1 MSVVFAALIA
11 ACLVLKS
18 DWSKAMRAVTWVLLV
33 MTITWAGLIALF
45 YDYPA
50 HRYARAV
57 HLFYGEACIKFIPPD
72 SIFFSDNKSYAAST
86 KAIEKERVR
95 MAFPPEDGFKDFPRL
110 LEFQLRAGR
119 RGFALFH
126 DTLWAQLQKG
136 VLSTYRVTPLVIFPN
151 FTLSEIALP
160 GVGTDAP
167 AR

>member
-1 MSVVFAALIA
+1 
-11 ACLVLKS
+11 
-18 DWSKAMRAVTWVLLV
+18 MRAVTWGLLV
-33 MTITWAGLIALF
+33 MTITWAGLVALF

-50 HRYARAV
+50 HRHARAV

-86 KAIEKERVR
+86 KVIEKERVR

-119 RGFALFH
+119 RSFALFH
-126 DTLWAQLQKG
+126 DNLWAQLQKG

-160 GVGTDAP
+160 AAGTDAP
-167 AR
+167 AL